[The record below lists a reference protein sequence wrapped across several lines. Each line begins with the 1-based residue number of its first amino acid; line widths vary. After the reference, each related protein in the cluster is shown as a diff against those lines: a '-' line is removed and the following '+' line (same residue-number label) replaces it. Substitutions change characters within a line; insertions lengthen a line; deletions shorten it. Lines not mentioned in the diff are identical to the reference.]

1 MNSVKIYNLVILS
14 GLLLIGTAGANSPDN
29 TLLRYYSAFLT
40 INLNH
45 SLESSKVLYH
55 LSQEPSFDKD
65 FLEGELNRIQKD
77 INNANDNIA
86 NMIINTMDDKKKVI
100 DKLLNDVD
108 EQLAQV
114 SLDLKSINNKLNGQ
128 EDISSLISDIYEHV
142 NKAENEDHKEII
154 RIMNLKKF
162 DEPVMLIPGK

>member
-1 MNSVKIYNLVILS
+1 MYNVKIFVLVFS
-14 GLLLIGTAGANSPDN
+14 FGLFVFTTAKVNSPDN

-55 LSQEPSFDKD
+55 LSQEPTFDKN

-77 INNANDNIA
+77 IYNANDNIA
-86 NMIINTMDDKKKVI
+86 DIIINTMDDKKKAI
-100 DKLLNDVD
+100 DNLLNDID
-108 EQLAQV
+108 KQLAQV
-114 SLDLKSINNKLNGQ
+114 SLDLKTINNKLNGQ
-128 EDISSLISDIYEHV
+128 EDISSLISDIYKHV

-154 RIMNLKKF
+154 RILDLKKF
-162 DEPVMLIPGK
+162 DEPVILIPE